1 MTASA
6 RPRHGLKSLAAV
18 LFPLA
23 LILALLALDEPAAV
37 SAWTRASQAI
47 QTAATGAWTAAR
59 GQWTRSVSPS
69 APASV
74 SGDAVLQGAFPAADD
89 RTRNQTG
96 DVDFVR
102 AELRFAQA
110 GVLKTR
116 PHRIAFGRQA
126 ADRDGATFADR
137 FAAGADDQIELR
149 QVLAGSSARLCGDAA
164 PGWIGLRQTD
174 RGVTLMAFRAGPAP
188 GPTASPE
195 APCAV
200 LNYVRP

>member
-6 RPRHGLKSLAAV
+6 RPRHGLKLLAAV
-18 LFPLA
+18 LFPLT

-74 SGDAVLQGAFPAADD
+74 SGDAVLQGGFSAADD
-89 RTRNQTG
+89 RTRNLTG

-102 AELRFAQA
+102 AELRFAEMPTQQA
-110 GVLKTR
+110 IDVLQKLR
-116 PHRIAFGRQA
+116 
-126 ADRDGATFADR
+126 ADSGARVATLSIKR
-137 FAAGADDQIELR
+137 GKSLGL
-149 QVLAGSSARLCGDAA
+149 VLIVVEMERSA
-164 PGWIGLRQTD
+164 
-174 RGVTLMAFRAGPAP
+174 
-188 GPTASPE
+188 
-195 APCAV
+195 
-200 LNYVRP
+200 

>member
-1 MTASA
+1 MTAST
-6 RPRHGLKSLAAV
+6 RPRNGLKPLAAV

-23 LILALLALDEPAAV
+23 LILALLALDEPATVA
-37 SAWTRASQAI
+37 AWTRASQAV
-47 QTAATGAWTAAR
+47 QTAANGAWTAAR
-59 GQWTRSVSPS
+59 GQWTRLTPPS
-69 APASV
+69 APASL
-74 SGDAVLQGAFPAADD
+74 SDAPLLQGGFSAADD
-89 RTRNQTG
+89 RTRQRTG
-96 DVDFVR
+96 DIDFVR

-126 ADRDGATFADR
+126 AATDGARFTDR
-137 FAAGADDQIELR
+137 FAAGPDDQIELR

-200 LNYVRP
+200 LSYVRP